1 MQLHLL
7 AIRSCQKS
15 IIRRVEDKK
24 FTIFRVCKDTSALF
38 VFLRKII
45 FSIRLCRI
53 LNADDKNLMYER
65 GTKGIFFEW
74 LQKKIMRLEEKR
86 ISKEVDGIE
95 FRDYELPEEFRS
107 EPRVYGGVITD
118 EAEKD

>member
-1 MQLHLL
+1 M
-7 AIRSCQKS
+7 RGE
-15 IIRRVEDKK
+15 RRG
-24 FTIFRVCKDTSALF
+24 S
-38 VFLRKII
+38 FL
-45 FSIRLCRI
+45 S
-53 LNADDKNLMYER
+53 
-65 GTKGIFFEW
+65 G
-74 LQKKIMRLEEKR
+74 LQKKIIRLEEKR